1 MQSLNSFIGFE
12 QLHLEVIL
20 SVATKLNWQIVWVEQ
35 FTLALDLNFVESQHF
50 HQIKVLYHKLQGAHT
65 CTSRVNIGRFSAI
78 SRLAPNTDQKS
89 CPSTT
94 SRSWF
99 TSLKWVGVTGT
110 KCNVM
115 LKTEGGYFPVIV
127 VRKRTFRPWR
137 CKGDSQTELMGF
149 ANFWLFRATRFLA
162 GNRFQA
168 NFKNSFFVHATFYFN
183 YLHLSFRAS
192 VDDANFA

>member
-65 CTSRVNIGRFSAI
+65 CKSRVNIGRFSAI
-78 SRLAPNTDQKS
+78 SCLAPNTDQKS
-89 CPSTT
+89 MSTT

-99 TSLKWVGVTGT
+99 TSLKWVGVIGT
-110 KCNVM
+110 YYNVKGCRKIHSD
-115 LKTEGGYFPVIV
+115 LKSEKKV
-127 VRKRTFRPWR
+127 
-137 CKGDSQTELMGF
+137 
-149 ANFWLFRATRFLA
+149 
-162 GNRFQA
+162 
-168 NFKNSFFVHATFYFN
+168 
-183 YLHLSFRAS
+183 
-192 VDDANFA
+192 